1 MPAIPVLKVVIVG
14 DGNVGKTSLVRRYC
28 EGMFSTSRV
37 ATIGVDFQT
46 KLVRLEEIEV
56 KLSIWDMAGQ
66 DRFQSVRTGFYKGS
80 RAAAMI
86 YDVTDPVTLAN
97 LARWR
102 EELAGVKP
110 MPPLL
115 VVGNKTDLPRAQPP
129 DTARAFAESIG
140 APYLETSAATGEGV
154 PALFEVL
161 ARLAFGPA
169 PAQAES
175 EAAPAPPAQP
185 GPAATQPPTPPAEPG
200 PAGTQAPPPSAE
212 PGPAGTQAP
221 TSPTEAAPA
230 GTQAPPAPS
239 AEPGPAGTQAPGSP
253 TEAAPAGTQAPT
265 PTEPAPTARDD

>member
-66 DRFQSVRTGFYKGS
+66 DRFQSVRTGFYRGS
-80 RAAAMI
+80 RAAAMV
-86 YDVTDPVTLAN
+86 YDVTDLVSLGN

-102 EELAGVKP
+102 EELAGVNP
-110 MPPLL
+110 MPPLV

-129 DTARAFAESIG
+129 DPARAFAESIG

-154 PALFEVL
+154 PALFETL

-169 PAQAES
+169 PVQAES
-175 EAAPAPPAQP
+175 QGAPA
-185 GPAATQPPTPPAEPG
+185 
-200 PAGTQAPPPSAE
+200 PSAE
-212 PGPAGTQAP
+212 PGPSGAQARAL
-221 TSPTEAAPA
+221 PTEPVQAESQVP
-230 GTQAPPAPS
+230 APPT
-239 AEPGPAGTQAPGSP
+239 EPGPAGTQAPGSP
-253 TEAAPAGTQAPT
+253 TEATPAGTQAPGS

>member
-28 EGMFSTSRV
+28 EGMFSASRV

-56 KLSIWDMAGQ
+56 KLSLWDMAGQ
-66 DRFQSVRTGFYKGS
+66 DRFQSVRAGFYKGS

-102 EELAGVKP
+102 QELAGVNP
-110 MPPLL
+110 MPPVV

-129 DTARAFAESIG
+129 DPARAFAESIG
-140 APYLETSAATGEGV
+140 ASYLETSAATGEGV
-154 PALFEVL
+154 PALFETL

-169 PAQAES
+169 PAHAES
-175 EAAPAPPAQP
+175 QAAPAPSAEL
-185 GPAATQPPTPPAEPG
+185 GPAGAQAPTPPTEPAQAES
-200 PAGTQAPPPSAE
+200 QAV
-212 PGPAGTQAP
+212 
-221 TSPTEAAPA
+221 
-230 GTQAPPAPS
+230 PAPS
-239 AEPGPAGTQAPGSP
+239 AEPSPARAQASGVP
-253 TEAAPAGTQAPT
+253 TEPAQAESQAAPAP
-265 PTEPAPTARDD
+265 PEPAPTAREH